1 MPISRMLVATD
12 GSSGGSRAVTAAA
25 EMAKALD
32 CDLLIVT
39 LPENTL
45 PPAKWSEL
53 ARTEGGVAEGLELL
67 ETRILVEAKERAKS
81 IGVAK
86 VRTSSGSGDV
96 AEAIMDMARRERTHI
111 MVVGRRGRG
120 QLSGL
125 LLGSVSLKLVSLAP
139 SLVLVVP

>member
-53 ARTEGGVAEGLELL
+53 ARAEGGVGEGLELL
-67 ETRILVEAKERAKS
+67 ETRIL
-81 IGVAK
+81 
-86 VRTSSGSGDV
+86 
-96 AEAIMDMARRERTHI
+96 
-111 MVVGRRGRG
+111 GR
-120 QLSGL
+120 S
-125 LLGSVSLKLVSLAP
+125 
-139 SLVLVVP
+139 

>member
-53 ARTEGGVAEGLELL
+53 ARAEGGVAEGLELL
-67 ETRILVEAKERAKS
+67 ETRILVEAKERAES

-96 AEAIMDMARRERTHI
+96 AEAIMDMARRERTDI
-111 MVVGRRGRG
+111 IVVGRRGRG
-120 QLSGL
+120 QLAGL
-125 LLGSVSLKLVSLAP
+125 LLGSVSQKLVSLAP

>member
-32 CDLLIVT
+32 CDLLRVT

-53 ARTEGGVAEGLELL
+53 ARAEGGVAEGLELL
-67 ETRILVEAKERAKS
+67 ETRILVEAKERTES

-86 VRTSSGSGDV
+86 VRTSSGFDDV
-96 AEAIMDMARRERTHI
+96 AEAIMDMARRELTDI
-111 MVVGRRGRG
+111 IVVGRRGRG
-120 QLSGL
+120 QLAGL
-125 LLGSVSLKLVSLAP
+125 LLGSVSQKLVSLAP

>member
-1 MPISRMLVATD
+1 MLVATD

-32 CDLLIVT
+32 CALLIVT

-53 ARTEGGVAEGLELL
+53 ARAEGGVAEGLELL
-67 ETRILVEAKERAKS
+67 ETRILVEAKERAES

-96 AEAIMDMARRERTHI
+96 AEAIMDMARRERTDI
-111 MVVGRRGRG
+111 IVVGRRGRG
-120 QLSGL
+120 QLAGL
-125 LLGSVSLKLVSLAP
+125 LLGSVSQKLVSLAP

>member
-32 CDLLIVT
+32 CALLIVT

-53 ARTEGGVAEGLELL
+53 ARAEGGVAEGLELL
-67 ETRILVEAKERAKS
+67 ETRILVEAKERAES

-96 AEAIMDMARRERTHI
+96 AEAIMDMARRERTDI
-111 MVVGRRGRG
+111 IVVGRRGRG
-120 QLSGL
+120 QLAGL
-125 LLGSVSLKLVSLAP
+125 LLGSVSQKLVSLAP

>member
-1 MPISRMLVATD
+1 MLVATD

-53 ARTEGGVAEGLELL
+53 ARAEGGVGEGLELL
-67 ETRILVEAKERAKS
+67 ETRILVEAKERAES

-96 AEAIMDMARRERTHI
+96 AEAIMDMARRERTDFI
-111 MVVGRRGRG
+111 VVGRRGRG
-120 QLSGL
+120 QLAGL
-125 LLGSVSLKLVSLAP
+125 LLGSVSQKLVSLAP